1 MKSREILR
9 RLVRRFGLLI
19 ALTLL
24 GGVAGAVYAV
34 VKTPTY
40 TAKAYVVTIGSA
52 GESITALN
60 YAQAYGRIA
69 TTGPVLA
76 TAGEKLGADRSGLN
90 RVTASTSPDA
100 PVVEITATGASAAR
114 SATVANAVAS
124 SLIALGD
131 TRKTETKVSLAMLA
145 AATPPAKPTSPKP
158 PLELVI
164 GAAGGLLI
172 GGLAVLAGV
181 GRSTSSASVDKP
193 EETPVA
199 AEETTRVKEP
209 TRYDVTTSDEEVE
222 DARPQIERYG
232 GVWRA
237 KKPKE
242 LTAVPDEEPVAPP
255 PASAPPASVPQQVS
269 TESVNGRIVGRAV
282 VFRVEEK

>member
-1 MKSREILR
+1 MKTREILR

-19 ALTLL
+19 VLTLL
-24 GGVAGAVYAV
+24 GGVAGAVYAA

-69 TTGPVLA
+69 TTGPILA
-76 TAGEKLGADRSGLN
+76 TAGAKLGADRTGLN

-100 PVVEITATGASAAR
+100 PVIEITATGTSAAKT
-114 SATVANAVAS
+114 ANVANAVAN

-131 TRKTETKVSLAMLA
+131 TRKADTKVGLAMLA
-145 AATPPAKPTSPKP
+145 AATPPARPTSPKP
-158 PLELVI
+158 PMELVI

-181 GRSTSSASVDKP
+181 GRAASSHA
-193 EETPVA
+193 EA
-199 AEETTRVKEP
+199 AEKPTEEP
-209 TRYDVTTSDEEVE
+209 ARKAEATRYDVTTSDHETPPE
-222 DARPQIERYG
+222 IEGYG

-242 LTAVPDEEPVAPP
+242 LTAVPEEEPEE
-255 PASAPPASVPQQVS
+255 VPQEKPTPVG
-269 TESVNGRIVGRAV
+269 EPVNGRVVGRAV